1 MNLRR
6 NNEKKKK
13 VSLSLLHTV
22 THTHTKSADR
32 HQVIL
37 EWWTSTGTSQLSRPG
52 GVIKCEPQSYTSA
65 IMIGQYG
72 SVSDLAFRD
81 DLLTFIFH
89 PLLETIYYS
98 ILPTIIV
105 ILV

>member
-1 MNLRR
+1 MRKR
-6 NNEKKKK
+6 KRSP
-13 VSLSLLHTV
+13 SLSYTQS
-22 THTHTKSADR
+22 HTHTNSADR